1 MNYHQACDLL
11 DRVRHGYIAPP
22 WLINKALQMT
32 GDLDLEDDWLDSY
45 RFSED
50 AHAPVSGQRSDS
62 DESKRQK

>member
-45 RFSED
+45 RFFED
-50 AHAPVSGQRSDS
+50 AHASVP
-62 DESKRQK
+62 SKRGNTDASEGQK